1 MKKTSTDNRE
11 FSIRPAEKSDADIL
25 ADLGAK
31 TFSDAYACTI
41 PADDL
46 NDYLQEAFSRRQM
59 LDDITN
65 PEVLLFL
72 GVIAGKVCA
81 YIKLQ
86 PTPPRRCIQGANPI
100 ELLRLYVL
108 PDAKSRGIGTAL
120 LDVAFEAARKKGYK
134 TCWLKVWDGNAGA
147 IGFYDRKGFA
157 TVGNEPHPVANTSR
171 NVSLMARPLE

>member
-1 MKKTSTDNRE
+1 MKKTPIHSRD
-11 FSIRPAEKSDADIL
+11 FSIRQAEKGDADVL

-46 NDYLQEAFSRRQM
+46 SDYLQESFSRRQM
-59 LDDITN
+59 LEDITN

-86 PTPPRRCIQGANPI
+86 STAPRPCIQGANPI

-108 PDAKSRGIGTAL
+108 PDAKGRGIGTAL
-120 LDVAFEAARKKGYK
+120 MDAAFEAARRKGYQ

-147 IGFYDRKGFA
+147 IGFYDGKGFA
-157 TVGNEPHPVANTSR
+157 TVGNEPYPVSNTSR
-171 NVSLMARPLE
+171 NVILMARPLE